1 MGKSKGKA
9 DPAAAAAAVPPYPFF
24 AKSEDECFAK
34 LECGPD
40 HGASGLSSD
49 EAAARLDKFGPNT
62 LTAKARKTIWQRIWH
77 HVANMLVGILIVVA
91 IVSVARAFTST
102 TVDNIVS
109 NALQAALIVLVIT
122 YVTTKDRAKNKSSS
136 LRPSILALIRLVF
149 FCRVVC

>member
-9 DPAAAAAAVPPYPFF
+9 DPAAVSAEPPYPFF

-40 HGASGLSSD
+40 HPATGLSSED
-49 EAAARLDKFGPNT
+49 AAARLEKFGPNT

-91 IVSVARAFTST
+91 IVSVARAITST
-102 TVDNIVS
+102 TVDNVVS

-122 YVTTKDRAKNKSSS
+122 YVKNATAAGQ
-136 LRPSILALIRLVF
+136 IHC
-149 FCRVVC
+149 CRSDSA